1 MLYIQ
6 VYNIYIIHALQ
17 IATQGILKYCLRGM
31 LGKQQEET
39 LIFFLDT
46 VTLLLSES
54 QIQRIKGTHHIVD
67 RIEQFGPVY
76 STWMYSYERFNSWM
90 SRLALYCFKP
100 EATIMETYRV
110 RLRWKIN
117 VL

>member
-46 VTLLLSES
+46 VALLLSES
-54 QIQRIKGTHHIVD
+54 QIHCRVKELKD
-67 RIEQFGPVY
+67 RV
-76 STWMYSYERFNSWM
+76 NVA
-90 SRLALYCFKP
+90 LALLERDFP
-100 EATIMETYRV
+100 ISIQV
-110 RLRWKIN
+110 
-117 VL
+117 